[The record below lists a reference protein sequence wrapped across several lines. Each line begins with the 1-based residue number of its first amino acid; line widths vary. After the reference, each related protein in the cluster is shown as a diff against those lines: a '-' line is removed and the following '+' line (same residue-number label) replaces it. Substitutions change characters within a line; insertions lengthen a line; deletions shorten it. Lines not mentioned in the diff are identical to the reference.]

1 LLDKEIALQAE
12 KQDMLDQIEL
22 IDKKILETREI
33 RNELHQKEV
42 CKGS

>member
-1 LLDKEIALQAE
+1 
-12 KQDMLDQIEL
+12 L

-42 CKGS
+42 CKGSWCYISSF